1 MKVFGSSITGTQ
13 ISNANSV
20 QTHVTSLAVDGS
32 RNSHYSLQSVR
43 SVSAVRVLAR
53 RPPPSHHATA
63 KAQAQELEI
72 YAVSLI
78 MLSFAM
84 ISELRAHCYAL
95 NALILLHDMLLS

>member
-53 RPPPSHHATA
+53 WPPPSHHTTA

-72 YAVSLI
+72 YALI
-78 MLSFAM
+78 DHVVLCHDLGA
-84 ISELRAHCYAL
+84 ACAL
-95 NALILLHDMLLS
+95 LCTKRTDPVT